1 LQNNGGETVNGLE
14 GVLEFIKIN
23 ATAYALRFMAAIL
36 IFLIGKYLAK
46 FFASLF
52 FKAMQK
58 TRMDETL
65 SGFLKNVIYAMLF
78 AVVII
83 AALNTLGVQTTSL
96 VAVMGAAGLAVGL
109 SLKDQISNFGA
120 GVLIV
125 MLRPFKSGD
134 LVTVAGQIGVIESIQ
149 IFQTIMKTYDNL
161 TIMIPNSNIMNG
173 EIINYSLKG
182 TRMIPLVIGISYGDD
197 IKKAKNIMLETMK
210 AHEKVLKDPEP
221 TAGVLELGDSSV
233 NLFARSWVETADW
246 WTTKADLLESIKT
259 DLEAGGITIP
269 FPQMDIYVHKTETE
283 S

>member
-1 LQNNGGETVNGLE
+1 MNGLE